1 MTNFGP
7 RFLSVIPVVARG
19 APTGDAASL
28 WCRLSC
34 SRRYS
39 ELVSVDILEM
49 ECLMPLAVLSASLA
63 PTLAVWRLW
72 RLAGGV
78 GGSWR
83 RGESS
88 GL

>member
-1 MTNFGP
+1 
-7 RFLSVIPVVARG
+7 
-19 APTGDAASL
+19 
-28 WCRLSC
+28 
-34 SRRYS
+34 
-39 ELVSVDILEM
+39 M